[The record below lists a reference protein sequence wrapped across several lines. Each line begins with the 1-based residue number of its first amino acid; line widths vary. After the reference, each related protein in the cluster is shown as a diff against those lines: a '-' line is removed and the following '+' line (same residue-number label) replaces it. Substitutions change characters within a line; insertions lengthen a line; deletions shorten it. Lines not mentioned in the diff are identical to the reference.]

1 MATYTKTGSINSH
14 YTLKLIVTETD
25 VNQANNTSKVNW
37 TAQLV
42 SSGGWS
48 FSTIGAT
55 VTVKINGVTVYNKYA
70 QRSISANGTL
80 TIASGTTSAITHNA
94 DGSKSVACS
103 LKWDQNS
110 TSSYTPG
117 DCTASGT
124 LALTTIP
131 RYPTSSIS
139 SIAKDINSVTIYST
153 YSVATPTQV
162 QVYNGDTLVGTYI
175 SSLTAIN
182 IQGLSPNTTYNFKV
196 RGYANGG
203 WGNFSNI
210 VAVTTY
216 DYARFTSCPNITI
229 GNNATVSYSNP
240 SGATISVGLYKT
252 DNSTVIASYRTATGT
267 SYTFNFTSTEIT
279 NMYNTVPSALSINLR
294 YYIKTVQNGVTYYHY
309 IDKTFTIDSN
319 TNKPTFSDFNF
330 ADVDA
335 TTLALTGDSSKFIQ
349 GYSTARISVT
359 TAQKAVAKNSATIT
373 KYRITIGSTQQE
385 VNFSSSSTVYKDF
398 TSVSNAVITVSAIDS
413 RGLQTTVTKTA
424 GWVVYTKVSY
434 SNPVLLRENGV
445 GTKVFFDFSGLYKVV
460 NFGAVQNKFVSL
472 HYRFKEKTSET
483 WSSWIALHDN
493 NTTSEYNK
501 CTVNTSTG
509 AVTDNGTNNFLT
521 TGFNNTEQEFV
532 VGTEYNI
539 QFAFDD
545 KLTGIWSEAAPILTL
560 SSGIPC
566 TSKRKNGELY
576 EVGIN
581 CFPEAGVDLKVLNT
595 VKSALFLGM
604 LQGGLK
610 SVDSRYDDYAP
621 NERPAGLYVDF
632 KDNDTDGLSD
642 GGSYHGV
649 LTFRTYGSGN
659 DLSGGKVWQI
669 GFTEN
674 GNIYKRQSTS
684 TTTWGSWSLI

>member
-162 QVYNGDTLVGTYI
+162 QVYNGDTLVGTYT

-203 WGNFSNI
+203 WGAFSNV
-210 VAVTTY
+210 VAVKTY
-216 DYARFTSCPNITI
+216 DYARFTNLANTI
-229 GNNATVSYSNP
+229 IGETLTVGISNP
-240 SGATISVGLYKT
+240 SGASVTLFVTNADESIYFVSGMALSAGTTYLNT
-252 DNSTVIASYRTATGT
+252 NNYNVANMYASIPNSLTGT
-267 SYTFNFTSTEIT
+267 
-279 NMYNTVPSALSINLR
+279 AR
-294 YYIKTVQNGVTYYHY
+294 YIIKTSQNGYDYWVAEN
-309 IDKTFTIDSN
+309 KTITVNSN
-319 TNKPTFSDFNF
+319 TNKPTFSDFTF
-330 ADVDA
+330 ADVA
-335 TTLALTGDSSKFIQ
+335 FYIPSLTKDSSKFVQ
-349 GYSTARISVT
+349 GCSTARVSIT
-359 TAQKAVAKNSATIT
+359 TAQKAVAKNSASIIQ
-373 KYRITIGSTQQE
+373 YRIVIGDTQKQTDY
-385 VNFSSSSTVYKDF
+385 SSSATVYKDF
-398 TSVSNAVITVSAIDS
+398 ENVNSSVMTVSAIDS

-424 GWVVYTKVSY
+424 GWIPYFSMYYNKISVY
-434 SNPVLLRENGV
+434 REGGV
-445 GTKVFFDFSGLYKVV
+445 GTKVFFDLSAFFKVV
-460 NFGAVQNKFVSL
+460 TIGSHNNSCSNLA
-472 HYRFKEKTSET
+472 YRYRVKGSST
-483 WSSWIALHDN
+483 WSNFITLYDTMQSTLN
-493 NTTSEYNK
+493 NLYGKLTKNA
-501 CTVNTSTG
+501 STG
-509 AVTDNGTNNFLT
+509 EVTDNGTNNFLT
-521 TGFNNTEQEFV
+521 TDFNNTEQSFA
-532 VGTEYNI
+532 VGTEYEI
-539 QFAFDD
+539 QFNIVDLPSHTFSSV
-545 KLTGIWSEAAPILTL
+545 ITL

-566 TSKRKNGELY
+566 TAKRKNGELY

-610 SVDSRYDDYAP
+610 SVDSRNDNYAP

-632 KDNDTDGLSD
+632 KDNDTDGLND

-659 DLSGGKVWQI
+659 DLSGGKAWQL